1 MIKWHKLVL
10 KTEQIMTMTIVHIM
24 NNREWTEEQ
33 KCKLGEER
41 RGRNFMKRVKARW
54 NTGYPASRR
63 TEQNLTDNARRFKKE
78 GWGRP
83 AELENRDKTKVQQ
96 QTEVIGEKKRKSIKW
111 TTEMK
116 IVLVMLDED
125 EHAKGRGFMKRVKD
139 R

>member
-1 MIKWHKLVL
+1 MAQIG
-10 KTEQIMTMTIVHIM
+10 TENNRANHDNDDKVHIM

-33 KCKLGEER
+33 KCKSGEER
-41 RGRNFMKRVKARW
+41 RGRNFMKRVKARY
-54 NTGYPASRR
+54 NAGYPASRR
-63 TEQNLTDNARRFKKE
+63 TEQNLSDNARRFKKE